1 MLRYTM
7 SLTFRKF
14 AYRKCEDETLTML
27 QIVLL
32 TIFASSVGVVCA
44 GGGLG
49 GGGRFVYDLDW
60 FEGSE
65 DGSSEL

>member
-1 MLRYTM
+1 
-7 SLTFRKF
+7 
-14 AYRKCEDETLTML
+14 ML
-27 QIVLL
+27 QFVLL
-32 TIFASSVGVVCA
+32 TIFASSAAGVCA